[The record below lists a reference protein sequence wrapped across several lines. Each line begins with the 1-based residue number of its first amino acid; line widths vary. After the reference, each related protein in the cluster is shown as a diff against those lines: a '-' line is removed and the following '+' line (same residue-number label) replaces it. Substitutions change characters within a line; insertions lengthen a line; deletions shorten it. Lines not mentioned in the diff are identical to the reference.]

1 MLAKGPIDGHFSHA
15 GTMYRGM
22 SDSTSDRPATDGA
35 LAEAARAAGNIR
47 KLWAGEEGLLR
58 EHLLRLDTESRRRR
72 FGSPVNRFFIEHYS
86 QRALSRGSV
95 VHGFFVD
102 GILRG
107 VAEMRAYGDVFRG
120 EAEVA
125 FSIEREW
132 QGRGVGSEL
141 LERTILA
148 ARNRAIHTIYMN
160 CIAENRA
167 MQAMA
172 KKYEASL
179 RFRADDVVGEVV
191 NPRATALSL
200 MREWIADGHG
210 IVSAF
215 LDVHARFFRAA

>member
-1 MLAKGPIDGHFSHA
+1 MTESVNDVNTSSAAAPSSEARG
-15 GTMYRGM
+15 GT
-22 SDSTSDRPATDGA
+22 
-35 LAEAARAAGNIR
+35 IR
-47 KLWAGEEGLLR
+47 KLWSGEEDLLR
-58 EHLLRLDTESRRRR
+58 DHLLRLDSESRRRR
-72 FGSPVNRFFIEHYS
+72 FGSPVNRFFIEQYARHT
-86 QRALSRGSV
+86 LSRASV

-107 VAEMRAYGDVFRG
+107 VAELRAYGETFRG

-125 FSIEREW
+125 FSIEQEW

-141 LERTILA
+141 LERTILC
-148 ARNRAIHTIYMN
+148 ARNRSIHTIYMN

-179 RFRADDVVGEVV
+179 RFRADDVVGRVV
-191 NPRATALSL
+191 NSRATPLSL

-210 IVSAF
+210 IASTF